1 MRNLVI
7 NRLQYRIKT
16 GSEKNFGADIKFK
29 TGLNI
34 IYGPNSLGKTSI
46 ITGIVYGLGVEK
58 SLGIFRNDQNP
69 FKPEIYDRIEGE
81 KITRSYVLLEIS
93 NRTETVTLARSIIG
107 KTDVTAVSKCTIDDF
122 DQTIERE
129 YLVASGEGVTKE
141 GGFQYFLFDFLDLE
155 MVDVPTYEEKLS
167 KLYFENLAPLFFV
180 EQRAGWSQ
188 IQARQVTRYGIR
200 EVKKVVFEYMMGLD
214 RFDAHI
220 LEIQKKE
227 IQEKLR
233 SLKSN
238 LSDKEEEL
246 IVMASSNKV
255 DGVLVV
261 DYPNI
266 GKLSIHELI
275 TILKD
280 RYELEIGN
288 LDQQNN
294 KDDEVQSRENQ
305 TIRDSLRR
313 NESLL
318 RKTGNKVSA
327 LSLEI
332 AGYEDYVDRIQVN
345 KFKNKQLKKIEGLTL
360 DLNLNTCPVCESPL
374 DSEEDGHCKLCHS
387 HLKRNIS
394 TPDQNLEFLE
404 DEEKSF
410 KDVIA
415 SKQLELRKER
425 ANFQKYK
432 ERQESLEASLEHHLK
447 TYAGAELASIRDRIS
462 ELDSLNNEIKR
473 YNWILKKWTDLDEFR
488 NEIQRLKKK
497 KESLDKELGN
507 YLYSKRDLKILAEI
521 EKYFKKN
528 VTALDLFRKNESLIN
543 QIKIDEHDNYNPY
556 LESYDIYNIVSSSD
570 NVRIMLSYYMSLL
583 QTSISLKSD
592 EKIKFPNLLI
602 LDEPKQQNLDNESLF
617 VFIDLLSEMSADMC
631 QVILTTYTHVKEQK
645 DQIDPFI
652 IHEMTGTKDYL
663 IKQIENN

>member
-16 GSEKNFGADIKFK
+16 GSEKNYGADIKFN

-46 ITGIVYGLGVEK
+46 ITGIIYGLAAEK

-81 KITRSYVLLEIS
+81 KIVQSYVLLEIT
-93 NRTETVTLARSIIG
+93 NRSETITIARSIIN
-107 KTDVTAVSKCTIDDF
+107 KTDVTGVSRCNINDF

-141 GGFQYFLFDFLDLE
+141 GGFQHFLYDFLEIE

-167 KLYFENLAPLFFV
+167 N
-180 EQRAGWSQ
+180 
-188 IQARQVTRYGIR
+188 
-200 EVKKVVFEYMMGLD
+200 
-214 RFDAHI
+214 
-220 LEIQKKE
+220 
-227 IQEKLR
+227 
-233 SLKSN
+233 SN
-238 LSDKEEEL
+238 
-246 IVMASSNKV
+246 NV

-266 GKLSIHELI
+266 GKVSIHELI

-280 RYELEIGN
+280 RYELEISN
-288 LDQQNN
+288 LDQQKNA
-294 KDDEVQSRENQ
+294 DDETQNRENQ

-318 RKTGNKVSA
+318 RNTGNKISA
-327 LSLEI
+327 LRLEI
-332 AGYEDYVDRIQVN
+332 SGYEDYVDRIQIN

-374 DSEEDGHCKLCHS
+374 EAEEDGQCKLCHS

-410 KDVIA
+410 KDVITI
-415 SKQLELRKER
+415 KQLELRKEK

-488 NEIQRLKKK
+488 NEIQKLEGR
-497 KESLDKELGN
+497 KESLEKELGN
-507 YLYSKRDLKILAEI
+507 FQSSKRDSKILGEI
-521 EKYFKKN
+521 VNYFKKN

-583 QTSISLKSD
+583 QTSISMKD
-592 EKIKFPNLLI
+592 DAKIKFPNLLI

-617 VFIDLLSEMSADMC
+617 VFIDLLSEISADMC
-631 QVILTTYTHVKEQK
+631 QVILTTYTQVKEQK

-663 IKQIENN
+663 IKLVDGK

>member
-16 GSEKNFGADIKFK
+16 GSEKSYGADIKFK

-46 ITGIVYGLGVEK
+46 ITGIIYGLAAEK

-81 KITRSYVLLEIS
+81 KIVQSYVLLEIS
-93 NRTETVTLARSIIG
+93 NRSETVTIARSIIN
-107 KTDVTAVSKCTIDDF
+107 KTDVTGVSRCSIDDF
-122 DQTIERE
+122 DQTMKRE

-141 GGFQYFLFDFLDLE
+141 GGFQHFLFDFLDIE

-200 EVKKVVFEYMMGLD
+200 EVKKVAFEFLMGLD
-214 RFDAHI
+214 KFDAHI

-227 IQEKLR
+227 IQEKIR
-233 SLKSN
+233 SLKSH
-238 LSDKEEEL
+238 LLDKEEEL
-246 IVMASSNKV
+246 IVMANSNNV

-266 GKLSIHELI
+266 GKVSIHELI
-275 TILKD
+275 TILND
-280 RYELEIGN
+280 RYELEISN
-288 LDQQNN
+288 LDQQKNA
-294 KDDEVQSRENQ
+294 DDEAQNRENQ

-313 NESLL
+313 NDSLL
-318 RKTGNKVSA
+318 RNTGNKINA
-327 LSLEI
+327 LRLEI
-332 AGYEDYVDRIQVN
+332 AGYEDYVDRIQIN

-360 DLNLNTCPVCESPL
+360 DLNLNTCPVCESAL
-374 DSEEDGHCKLCHS
+374 EAEEDGHCKLCHS

-410 KDVIA
+410 KDVIT
-415 SKQLELRKER
+415 SKQLELRKEN

-488 NEIQRLKKK
+488 NEIQKLEGK
-497 KESLDKELGN
+497 KELLDKELSN
-507 YLYSKRDLKILAEI
+507 YHASNRDSKILGEVV
-521 EKYFKKN
+521 KYFKKN
-528 VTALDLFRKNESLIN
+528 VAALDLFRKNESLIN

-583 QTSISLKSD
+583 QTSISMKND
-592 EKIKFPNLLI
+592 AKIKFPNLLI

-617 VFIDLLSEMSADMC
+617 VFIDLLSEISADMC
-631 QVILTTYTHVKEQK
+631 QVILTTYTQVKEQK
-645 DQIDPFI
+645 DQIDQFI
-652 IHEMTGTKDYL
+652 IHEMTGSSDYL
-663 IKQIENN
+663 IKRIE

>member
-7 NRLQYRIKT
+7 NRLQYRIQT
-16 GSEKNFGADIKFK
+16 GSGKNYGADIIFK

-46 ITGIVYGLGVEK
+46 ITGIVYGLGAEK

-93 NRTETVTLARSIIG
+93 NRKETVTLARSIIN
-107 KTDVTAVSKCTIDDF
+107 KTDVTGLSKCTIDDF

-129 YLVASGEGVTKE
+129 YFVASGEGVTQE
-141 GGFQYFLFDFLDLE
+141 GGLQYFLFDFLGME
-155 MVDVPTYEEKLS
+155 MVAVPTYEEKLS
-167 KLYFENLAPLFFV
+167 KLYLENLAPLFFV

-200 EVKKVVFEYMMGLD
+200 EVKKVAFEYLMGLD

-233 SLKSN
+233 TLKSH
-238 LSDKEEEL
+238 LLDKEEEL
-246 IVMASSNKV
+246 IVMANSNKV
-255 DGVLVV
+255 DSLLIV

-266 GKLSIHELI
+266 GKISIYELI

-280 RYELEIGN
+280 RYELEIKS
-288 LDQQNN
+288 LDSQRNEN
-294 KDDEVQSRENQ
+294 GEVQNRESQ

-318 RKTGNKVSA
+318 RKTGNKVNA
-327 LSLEI
+327 LKLEI
-332 AGYEDYVDRIQVN
+332 AGYEDYVNRIQIN

-360 DLNLNTCPVCESPL
+360 DLNLNACPVCEAPL
-374 DSEEDGHCKLCHS
+374 ETEEEGHCKLCHS

-410 KDVIA
+410 KEVIVN
-415 SKQLELRKER
+415 KQLELRKER

-432 ERQESLEASLEHHLK
+432 ERQESLETSLEHHLK

-488 NEIQRLKKK
+488 EEIQNLEVK
-497 KESLDKELGN
+497 KEALDKELSN
-507 YLYSKRDLKILAEI
+507 YLYSQRDLKILSEI
-521 EKYFKKN
+521 EGFFKKN
-528 VTALDLFRKNESLIN
+528 VSALDLFRKNDALIN
-543 QIKIDEHDNYNPY
+543 QIKIDEHDNYTPY

-583 QTSISLKSD
+583 QTSISLKSYD
-592 EKIKFPNLLI
+592 KIKFPNLLI

-617 VFIDLLSEMSADMC
+617 IFIDLLSEISADKC
-631 QVILTTYTHVKEQK
+631 QVILTTYTQVKEQK

-652 IHEMTGTKDYL
+652 IHEMTGTNDYL
-663 IKQIENN
+663 IKKLD